1 MRCLVAV
8 VLGAIA
14 LLVSQPAAACDRT
27 SPANEVGRSQWY
39 CANASPTVFVFVHG
53 LNSNNA
59 AAWSHKTDADQAFW
73 PELVRQDA
81 YLRVWAGQEPPS
93 ILLASFH
100 TGPSSRGF
108 SIKDAREQIFDA
120 LFTSI
125 DGQPP
130 AIEKRTIILIG
141 HSLGGVLLRDMLSQH
156 ADRFVGKQL
165 GLLLVASPSK
175 GSNFAN
181 VASYAQWA
189 VDNTMVRELEQ
200 GSTYLDEVHA
210 RFAKAVGE
218 GGALKFLVGRE
229 LFEHLGMLEAA
240 ARCASNTLS
249 ISGVACAAK
258 QRFYSYVEGGPVVPE
273 QSAVVYWPE
282 LARPIPQSDH
292 SSIARPTDTG
302 HPTHQALRELVEA
315 THQAAVN
322 PCVPPANFGVTFSIR
337 ADGAQCR
344 AQPARDA
351 TAPFELVQL
360 NVEDGQPLRD
370 PLQVRYDRL
379 TGLYRLPISEPPFPC
394 TNEVFW
400 GKLLPRVQSSRRMTT
415 EPCAT
420 DVCFRRSRR
429 APAAKFALFNCVA
442 GDKCLVP
449 DKAPGVA
456 EGCQDAD
463 RTAIM
468 AALPKPAAEDYWAA
482 PSLDT
487 LEMLDPAARPGYT
500 EFYIVSDPLKDIP
513 DGAHVGYGVTV
524 NGRPLRFDGMPPFFR
539 RQPVTKGSR
548 VHITFPVENLGFRGA
563 ADGYEDVQ
571 VELRFFR
578 GEQAIATATLQ
589 RRYVAYRHGAA
600 MTQTDAETGETFHW
614 RAVYRPA
621 TTGANFEVVLEHGSE
636 LNWMKERR
644 VALDG
649 LSKSFDGRPVIGV
662 IRPGRS
668 ENRRIGMI
676 LGLVQE
682 SGQVRSLFV
691 REEADKLCRW
701 IMEQPDFNK
710 LQKIGAYI
718 FEFPNETFD
727 DRNDR
732 GRQVADCSAL

>member
-1 MRCLVAV
+1 MRSFLAV

-14 LLVSQPAAACDRT
+14 LLCAQPAAACDRT

-39 CANASPTVFVFVHG
+39 CANASPTVFVLVHG

-59 AAWSHKTDADQAFW
+59 AAWSHKTEGEQAFW

-81 YLRVWAGQEPPS
+81 YLRVWAGKEQPS

-141 HSLGGVLLRDMLSQH
+141 HSLGGVLIRDMLSQH

-181 VASYAQWA
+181 IASYAQWA
-189 VDNTMVRELEQ
+189 IDNTMVRELEQ
-200 GSTYLDEVHA
+200 GSSYLDEVHA
-210 RFAKAVGE
+210 RFAKVAAEDGP
-218 GGALKFLVGRE
+218 LKFLVGRE
-229 LFEHLGMLEAA
+229 LSEHLGMLEAA

-249 ISGVACAAK
+249 IAGVACAAK
-258 QRFYSYVEGGPVVPE
+258 QRFYSYMEGGPVVPE

-292 SSIARPTDTG
+292 SSIARPTDAG

-322 PCVPPANFGVTFSIR
+322 PCTPPANFGVTFNIR
-337 ADGAQCR
+337 SEQPRCR
-344 AQPARDA
+344 AQALA
-351 TAPFELVQL
+351 NSSAAFELVQL
-360 NVEDGQPLRD
+360 NVDDGQPLRD
-370 PLQVRYDRL
+370 PLQVRFDGL
-379 TGLYRLPISEPPFPC
+379 TGVYRLPISEPPFPC

-400 GKLLPRVQSSRRMTT
+400 GKLVQRVQSSRRMTT

-429 APAAKFALFNCVA
+429 PTSAKIALFNCVA
-442 GDKCLVP
+442 GDKCLIP
-449 DKAPGVA
+449 DEAPGVA
-456 EGCQDAD
+456 EDCEAGD

-468 AALPKPAAEDYWAA
+468 AALPKPAGEDYWAT

-487 LEMLDPAARPGYT
+487 LEGMDQGARPGYT
-500 EFYIVSDPLKDIP
+500 EFYIVSEPLQNIP
-513 DGAHVGYGVTV
+513 DGASVGYAVSV
-524 NGRPLRFDGMPPFFR
+524 NGRPLRFDGLPPFFH
-539 RQPVTKGSR
+539 RQAATRGSR
-548 VHITFPVENLGFRGA
+548 VHITFPIENLGFRGA
-563 ADGYEDVQ
+563 ADGYEDVK

-600 MTQTDAETGETFHW
+600 ITQTDPETGETFHW

-621 TTGANFEVVLEHGSE
+621 KTGQNFEVVLEHGSQ
-636 LNWMKERR
+636 LSWMKDRR
-644 VALDG
+644 DALDQM
-649 LSKSFDGRPVIGV
+649 SKTYDKRPVIGV
-662 IRPGRS
+662 LRPGRS
-668 ENRRIGMI
+668 ENRRVGMI
-676 LGLVQE
+676 LGLVQD

-701 IMEQPDFNK
+701 ILQQPDFNK

-718 FEFPNETFD
+718 FEFPDETFD
-727 DRNDR
+727 DTKDR
-732 GRQVADCSAL
+732 GRHVADCSAL